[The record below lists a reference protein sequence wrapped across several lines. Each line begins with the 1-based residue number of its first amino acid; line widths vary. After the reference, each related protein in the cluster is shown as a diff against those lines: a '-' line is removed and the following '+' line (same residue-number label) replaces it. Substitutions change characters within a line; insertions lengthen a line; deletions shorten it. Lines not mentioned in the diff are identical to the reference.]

1 MGEAGPESE
10 ECPFCGTTIRPSAIV
25 CSACGAFK
33 DKRMGCTGC
42 LALFG
47 AAASSLGALV
57 MAGVYPES
65 AQDGKLGI
73 AIIGLIYAGF
83 AALCYW
89 ALARKRRLRWYRRM

>member
-1 MGEAGPESE
+1 M
-10 ECPFCGTTIRPSAIV
+10 V
-25 CSACGAFK
+25 
-33 DKRMGCTGC
+33 
-42 LALFG
+42 
-47 AAASSLGALV
+47 
-57 MAGVYPES
+57 GVYPES